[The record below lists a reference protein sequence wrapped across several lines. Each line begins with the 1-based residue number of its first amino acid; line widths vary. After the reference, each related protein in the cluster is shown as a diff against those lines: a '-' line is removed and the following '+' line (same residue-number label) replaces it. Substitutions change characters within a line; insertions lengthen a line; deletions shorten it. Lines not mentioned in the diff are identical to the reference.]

1 MGVGMKGRGSGG
13 LSASQG
19 NTGWLEACKLGA
31 GYIHCGSSEQ
41 KKKIPNIPVTS
52 LSLLYLNPTIRFL
65 ATPWKLLALSCHRWA
80 ESKSR

>member
-1 MGVGMKGRGSGG
+1 MEGSVQAKETQVGWRHVSWG
-13 LSASQG
+13 LG
-19 NTGWLEACKLGA
+19 IFTVEVV
-31 GYIHCGSSEQ
+31 SE
-41 KKKIPNIPVTS
+41 KKKTPNIPVTS